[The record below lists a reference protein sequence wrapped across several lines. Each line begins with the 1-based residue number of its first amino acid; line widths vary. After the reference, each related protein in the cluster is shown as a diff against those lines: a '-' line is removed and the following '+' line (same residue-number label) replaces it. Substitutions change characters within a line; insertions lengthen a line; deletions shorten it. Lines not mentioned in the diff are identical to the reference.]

1 MNILLVLTGGTI
13 CTSVRDGLR
22 SLDTDAAS
30 LRLVETFR
38 KSDSPFAASARFT
51 VGERFHTL
59 SENMTVSVWNHMVD
73 YLRRVH
79 FSAFDGVIVAHGTDT
94 LAYTASMFALLL
106 AGCGVPVVF
115 VSSNAPLEHG
125 DARANG
131 HANFRAAAECI
142 GYGIAP
148 GVYVAYRNI
157 TDRRMYLHYACHLKQ
172 CGDYSEDFHSVGAL
186 DITELSPETLS
197 AFPVTV
203 APSAPLLR
211 LLDAPLSDCVL
222 HIRPYV
228 GIRYDAYRV
237 ESFRAVLHGTYH
249 SGTACA
255 NDFGASRD
263 DSGAP
268 RNDSGASRN
277 DSGAADADGIRPD
290 TYGPGSVRY
299 LLDRCADANTDLYL
313 SPAWN
318 QGELYDTVPVI
329 LNHTRN
335 GRRVIPLRGMS
346 AETAY
351 CKLLLYYSCAAV
363 RERIPDFLT
372 CDFCGE
378 MIE

>member
-13 CTSVRDGLR
+13 CTSARDGLR

-59 SENMTVSVWNHMVD
+59 SENMTLSVWNRMVD
-73 YLRRVH
+73 YLRRVD

-106 AGCGVPVVF
+106 TGCGVPVVF
-115 VSSNAPLEHG
+115 VSSNAPLEYG

-131 HANFRAAAECI
+131 QANFRAAAECI

-148 GVYVAYRNI
+148 GVYVTYRNI
-157 TDRRMYLHYACHLKQ
+157 TDRRMYLHYACRLNQ
-172 CGDYSEDFHSVGAL
+172 CADYSEDFHSVGAT
-186 DITELSPETLS
+186 DITELSPETVS
-197 AFPVTV
+197 AFPKTA

-237 ESFRAVLHGTYH
+237 ENFRAVLHGTYH

-255 NDFGASRD
+255 DDFGPSRD
-263 DSGAP
+263 DSGAV
-268 RNDSGASRN
+268 RH

-290 TYGPGSVRY
+290 AYGPGSVRY
-299 LLDRCADANTDLYL
+299 LLDRCADAGTDLYL

>member
-1 MNILLVLTGGTI
+1 MNIFLVLTGGTI

-59 SENMTVSVWNHMVD
+59 SENMTVSVWNRMVD
-73 YLRRVH
+73 YLRRVD

-148 GVYVAYRNI
+148 GVYVTYRNI
-157 TDRRMYLHYACHLKQ
+157 TDRRMWLHYACRLKQ

-186 DITELSPETLS
+186 DITELSPVTLS
-197 AFPVTV
+197 AFPATA
-203 APSAPLLR
+203 APDTPLLR

-255 NDFGASRD
+255 NDT
-263 DSGAP
+263 P
-268 RNDSGASRN
+268 
-277 DSGAADADGIRPD
+277 DA
-290 TYGPGSVRY
+290 YGPGSVRY
-299 LLDRCADANTDLYL
+299 LLDRCADAGTDLYL

>member
-38 KSDSPFAASARFT
+38 KSDSSFAASARFT

-148 GVYVAYRNI
+148 GVYVTYRNI
-157 TDRRMYLHYACHLKQ
+157 TDRRMWLHYACRLKQ

-186 DITELSPETLS
+186 DITELSPVTLS
-197 AFPVTV
+197 AFPATA
-203 APSAPLLR
+203 APDTPLLR
-211 LLDAPLSDCVL
+211 LLDAPLSDGVL

-255 NDFGASRD
+255 NDT
-263 DSGAP
+263 P
-268 RNDSGASRN
+268 
-277 DSGAADADGIRPD
+277 DA
-290 TYGPGSVRY
+290 YGPGSVRY
-299 LLDRCADANTDLYL
+299 LLDRCADAGTDLYL

>member
-38 KSDSPFAASARFT
+38 KSGSPFAASARFT
-51 VGERFHTL
+51 IGEQFHTL
-59 SENMTVSVWNHMVD
+59 SENMTVSVWNRMAD
-73 YLRRVH
+73 YLRGAD
-79 FSAFDGVIVAHGTDT
+79 FSAFDGVIIAHGTDT

-106 AGCGVPVVF
+106 TGCGVPVMF
-115 VSSNAPLEHG
+115 VSSNAPLEYG

-131 HANFRAAAECI
+131 HANFRAAVECI

-148 GVYVAYRNI
+148 GVYVTYRNI
-157 TDRRMYLHYACHLKQ
+157 TDRRMWLHYACRLNQ
-172 CGDYSEDFHSVGAL
+172 CGDYSEDFHSAGAL
-186 DITELSPETLS
+186 EILPDTLS
-197 AFPVTV
+197 DLSVELPPTLFSPSCAFTS
-203 APSAPLLR
+203 SAPLLR
-211 LLDAPLSDCVL
+211 LMDAPLTDCVL

-237 ESFRAVLHGTYH
+237 EKFRAVLHGAYH

-255 NDFGASRD
+255 D
-263 DSGAP
+263 DTP
-268 RNDSGASRN
+268 HNSGAS
-277 DSGAADADGIRPD
+277 GA
-290 TYGPGSVRY
+290 YGPRSVRY
-299 LLDRCADANTDLYL
+299 LLDRCADAGTDLYL

-363 RERIPDFLT
+363 RERYPDFLT

>member
-13 CTSVRDGLR
+13 CTSVRGGLR

-30 LRLVETFR
+30 LRLVEAFR
-38 KSDSPFAASARFT
+38 NSDSPFATAARFT
-51 VGERFHTL
+51 VGEQFHTL
-59 SENMTVSVWNHMVD
+59 SENMTLTVWNRITD
-73 YLRRVH
+73 SLRRVE
-79 FSAFDGVIVAHGTDT
+79 FSAFDGVIIAHGTDT
-94 LAYTASMFALLL
+94 LAYSASMFGLLL
-106 AGCGVPVVF
+106 AGCGIPVVF

-131 HANFRAAAECI
+131 YANFRAAVECI

-148 GVYVAYRNI
+148 GVYVTYRNI
-157 TDRRMYLHYACHLKQ
+157 TDRRMWLHRACRLRQ

-186 DITELSPETLS
+186 DITELSPERLLPLS
-197 AFPVTV
+197 KTP

-211 LLDAPLSDCVL
+211 LPDAPFTDCVL

-237 ESFRAVLHGTYH
+237 ENFRAVLHGTYH

-255 NDFGASRD
+255 D
-263 DSGAP
+263 DLGVT
-268 RNDSGASRN
+268 G
-277 DSGAADADGIRPD
+277 G
-290 TYGPGSVRY
+290 YGPGSVRY
-299 LLDRCADANTDLYL
+299 LLDRCADAGTDLYL
-313 SPAWN
+313 SPAWS
-318 QGELYDTVPVI
+318 QGELYDSVPVI
-329 LNHTRN
+329 LNHARN

-363 RERIPDFLT
+363 RERFPDFLT